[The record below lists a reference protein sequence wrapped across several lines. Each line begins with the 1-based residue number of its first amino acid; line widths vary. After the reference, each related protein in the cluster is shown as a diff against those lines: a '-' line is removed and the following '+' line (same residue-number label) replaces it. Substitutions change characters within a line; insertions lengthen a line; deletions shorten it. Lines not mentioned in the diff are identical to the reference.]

1 MGPPEIGVSDQAIR
15 FARIPRPRC
24 DLSRAQATRH
34 PVRSSV
40 SAFILPRFARRNRMP
55 IPAFLRD
62 NAPWLAAGVLLTFLS
77 SFGQTYFISV
87 FAGEIRGAFGLSHGQ
102 WGGIY
107 SLGTTAS
114 ALVMVWAG
122 GLTDLFRVRVLA
134 PVVLVAMTLAC
145 LAMALNPV
153 WWLLPVIVFALRFTG
168 QGMMSHLAVVA
179 MARWFVAS
187 RGKALSVATL
197 GNALGEAI
205 LPLTFASL
213 LIVHDWRSLWIVA
226 AALAVLGIPFLL
238 MLLRRERT
246 PQSWAQTSQS
256 LGMEGR
262 HWTRGQALTHFLFWF
277 MVPALL
283 GPSAFNTAFFFHQV
297 HFADI
302 KNVAHVDLVA
312 MFPFYTAVS
321 IGAMVLSGWA
331 LDRLGTARLMPMSQL
346 PMVLAFLLFTQAYGP
361 IATFLGFFFL
371 GLTTGMNTTL
381 PNAFWAEF
389 YGTRNI
395 GSIKAMAAA
404 IMVLGSAIGPGLT
417 GLGIDLG
424 LGIEAQFVII
434 AGYFAFATVM
444 MVIGVARARPALP
457 PTP

>member
-1 MGPPEIGVSDQAIR
+1 
-15 FARIPRPRC
+15 
-24 DLSRAQATRH
+24 
-34 PVRSSV
+34 
-40 SAFILPRFARRNRMP
+40 MP

-197 GNALGEAI
+197 GNALGESL
-205 LPLTFASL
+205 LPLAFVSL

-226 AALAVLGIPFLL
+226 AAMAILGIPFLL
-238 MLLRRERT
+238 LLLRRERT

-262 HWTRGQALTHFLFWF
+262 HWTRRQTLGHFLFWF

-297 HFADI
+297 HIAEVKD
-302 KNVAHVDLVA
+302 VAHVELVA
-312 MFPFYTAVS
+312 MFPVYTAVAV
-321 IGAMVLSGWA
+321 GAMVLSGFA
-331 LDRLGTARLMPMSQL
+331 LDRLGTARVLPFIQIPMIA
-346 PMVLAFLLFTQAYGP
+346 AFLLFSVSEGP
-361 IATFLGFFFL
+361 LVLLAGFVML
-371 GLTTGMNTTL
+371 ALTTGANSIV

-389 YGTRNI
+389 YGSANMGR
-395 GSIKAMAAA
+395 IKAMAAA
-404 IMVLGSAIGPGLT
+404 IMVFGTALGPGIT
-417 GLGIDLG
+417 GLAIDLG
-424 LGIEAQFVII
+424 LRIEAQFVII

-444 MVIGVARARPALP
+444 MMIGVARARPALP